1 MKMNDAIMDNNQ
13 ALFDVLLIAGDIDK
27 LVHEPA
33 RLMLLSILYNIDSA
47 DFVFLQKQM
56 GLTRG
61 NFSTHMSKLEEAH
74 YINVKKAFVERKPMT
89 VLSITDE
96 GRAALEK
103 YRSQMK
109 KILAALE

>member
-1 MKMNDAIMDNNQ
+1 MSDTRPMTTNPA
-13 ALFDVLLIAGDIDK
+13 FDVLLIAGDIDK

-33 RLMLLSILYNIDSA
+33 RLMLLSILYKIDSA
-47 DFVFLQKQM
+47 DFVFLYKQM

-74 YINVKKAFVERKPMT
+74 YIDVKKEFVDRKPMT